1 MAVIHRANRKLRKEV
16 VIPFEGEHNF
26 IVPQYA
32 NAAGK
37 LETVVNES
45 VTTSAA
51 PRPTTSTI
59 PASAGITTTP
69 PIVVIETP
77 NVVNTPVVST
87 PQISNP
93 EGYQEGEIQPR
104 GSGRPIAPTPIESPI
119 AQPNVTTPPP
129 RPSTVAVPTTTPV
142 EIYEQGEIQPTGG
155 RAPLPPPIDNPNNNT
170 PNTNT
175 PTPAVYNASNYFPVK
190 DYSSMSCD
198 AITSYLTDLINV
210 DSTGWDGMYT
220 TRALGDYNRT
230 LSSVRSVKDTAC
242 RVIVPPT
249 PTTPA
254 PPVVTSTTPTTPAAP
269 VVTSTTTITPPFAP
283 VFGGGGG
290 GIGGGGG
297 GLGEVPQEQA
307 PIVEEPKKDNSW
319 LWILAVIG
327 GIYFLTKKKK

>member
-1 MAVIHRANRKLRKEV
+1 MAVVHRANRKLRKEV

-26 IVPQYA
+26 IVPQYV

-37 LETVVNES
+37 DATTIVKES
-45 VTTSAA
+45 
-51 PRPTTSTI
+51 PTNSSTPIPSTSTI
-59 PASAGITTTP
+59 PPSAGITTTP
-69 PIVVIETP
+69 PTVVIETP
-77 NVVNTPVVST
+77 NVVTTPPVVST
-87 PQISNP
+87 PQTSNI
-93 EGYQEGEIQPR
+93 EAYQQGEIQPT
-104 GSGRPIAPTPIESPI
+104 GSGRPIAPAPIESPI

-155 RAPLPPPIDNPNNNT
+155 RAPLPPPIDNPNT
-170 PNTNT
+170 GT
-175 PTPAVYNASNYFPVK
+175 PTPPVYNASNYFPVK

-198 AITSYLTDLINV
+198 AITSYLADLINV
-210 DSTGWDGMYT
+210 DSTGWDGINAA
-220 TRALGDYNRT
+220 RALGDYNRT
-230 LSSVRSVKDTAC
+230 LSSVRTVKDTAC

-249 PTTPA
+249 PPNTVTP
-254 PPVVTSTTPTTPAAP
+254 PNPVTSPTP

-290 GIGGGGG
+290 G
-297 GLGEVPQEQA
+297 GLGEQPQEQA
-307 PIVEEPKKDNSW
+307 PVVEEPKKDNSW

>member
-26 IVPQYA
+26 IVPQYV

-37 LETVVNES
+37 DATTIVNES
-45 VTTSAA
+45 PTSSST
-51 PRPTTSTI
+51 PRPSTSTI
-59 PASAGITTTP
+59 PPSAGITTTP

-77 NVVNTPVVST
+77 QT
-87 PQISNP
+87 SNP
-93 EGYQEGEIQPR
+93 EGYQQGEIQPT
-104 GSGRPIAPTPIESPI
+104 GGGRPIAPTPIESPI

-129 RPSTVAVPTTTPV
+129 IPSTVAVPTTTPV

-155 RAPLPPPIDNPNNNT
+155 RPIEPPRIDN

-175 PTPAVYNASNYFPVK
+175 PTPPVYNASNYFPVK
-190 DYSSMSCD
+190 DYANMSCD
-198 AITSYLTDLINV
+198 AITSYLTELINV
-210 DSTGWDGMYT
+210 DSTGWDGINAA
-220 TRALGDYNRT
+220 RALGDYNRT
-230 LSSVRSVKDTAC
+230 LSSVRTAKDTAC

-249 PTTPA
+249 PPT
-254 PPVVTSTTPTTPAAP
+254 PVVPSPAAP
-269 VVTSTTTITPPFAP
+269 VVPSPAATEVTSTTTITPPFSP

-290 GIGGGGG
+290 GG
-297 GLGEVPQEQA
+297 GLGEQPQEQA
-307 PIVEEPKKDNSW
+307 PVVEEHKKDNSW